1 MSESVEP
8 CLVCGKETNIVC
20 GNCGERYYCGEE
32 CQKADWMYH
41 VGECRTGEIGAFWG
55 IGKWK
60 SIVNEHLEVVL
71 AKVDEIIHP
80 KESNL
85 PHIAGDTDITSNAR
99 RWTKGKS
106 TDTTKLQNNLQSFNG
121 NILDYATSTKNED
134 PSGKNRHSDGIKS
147 SAKDLAKFFKTRDS
161 FGTVWSSDSD
171 FDSAWQSYAACFIS
185 YIVSLYRDKKRN
197 MNEYYVC
204 KRAANS
210 LGAVLNGRPWR

>member
-32 CQKADWMYH
+32 CQKADWLYH

-71 AKVDEIIHP
+71 AKVDEIILGT
-80 KESNL
+80 ESNL
-85 PHIAGDTDITSNAR
+85 PHITGEIDITSNAR
-99 RWTKGKS
+99 LWTKGNS
-106 TDTTKLQNNLQSFNG
+106 TETAILQAGLKAFNE
-121 NILDYATSTKNED
+121 NILQYARSTKKGD
-134 PSGKNRHSDGIKS
+134 STYMITYS
-147 SAKDLAKFFKTRDS
+147 SEIRTSARALAGFFKTRDS

-171 FDSAWQSYAACFIS
+171 FYSAWTSYADCFIS
-185 YIVSLYRDKKRN
+185 YIVVLKQQNRRSQK
-197 MNEYYVC
+197 EYSAC
-204 KRAANS
+204 QRAANS